1 MVQFPRAASNKNPAN
16 RSYERLGEDVDESVK
31 KDLYTRWH
39 RNTIQRDLID
49 AGCELLPSLCCAL
62 LRAPSLCPL
71 LLLRPSCSVLPPD
84 AECRGR
90 RRFRGLGHRRGGHG
104 LRGDRPPRVGWRRS
118 STTEQ
123 RRRPNARRY
132 G

>member
-49 AGCELLPSLCCAL
+49 AGCELLLP
-62 LRAPSLCPL
+62 
-71 LLLRPSCSVLPPD
+71 LLRPAPCSLP
-84 AECRGR
+84 
-90 RRFRGLGHRRGGHG
+90 
-104 LRGDRPPRVGWRRS
+104 RPPSRR
-118 STTEQ
+118 
-123 RRRPNARRY
+123 
-132 G
+132 